1 MTLIEI
7 RDEAGD
13 QWELRDIAAALY
25 WAGFA
30 LFGAYITNLLL
41 VAWPLALLQPAWQE
55 RLARGLVE
63 GAIYP
68 LVGACLVLLA
78 GLLDPKH
85 DALAR
90 RVRRV
95 RALAMGAALGFA
107 LLIPLQTLAGVR
119 LLRAAA
125 ADGQQRLQQVRRA
138 TEAMEKSTTASEL
151 RSAIL
156 QIPGIEAPQLPA
168 TFNRPVPELRARLV
182 ERLRP
187 QIKAV
192 ENRLEEEL
200 AQRWQNWLLKA
211 LRDAL
216 MAGFFAVGF
225 AAIGRSAPRRPTLL
239 WSLTNRRNVPRAPR
253 GVSDP
258 GGIPAEW
265 LPEEEPPLSRQGEP
279 GSKDSRP

>member
-1 MTLIEI
+1 MEI
-7 RDEAGD
+7 NDGVDD
-13 QWELRDIAAALY
+13 QWQLGDIASVLY

-30 LFGAYITNLLL
+30 LFGVYVTNQLLL
-41 VAWPLALLQPAWQE
+41 AWPVALLQPAWQE
-55 RLARGLVE
+55 RVARSLVE
-63 GAIYP
+63 GAIFP
-68 LVGACLVLLA
+68 LVGSCLVLLA
-78 GLLDPKH
+78 GLLDPQRKV
-85 DALAR
+85 LAR

-95 RALAMGAALGFA
+95 RALAMGAAIGFA

-125 ADGQQRLQQVRRA
+125 SDGQQRLAQVRRA
-138 TEAMEKSTTASEL
+138 TEAMEKSTTAEEL

-187 QIKAV
+187 RIKAV

-200 AQRWQNWLLKA
+200 AQRWQNWMLKA

-216 MAGFFAVGF
+216 LAGFFAVGF
-225 AAIGRSAPRRPTLL
+225 AAIASSSPRSPSLL
-239 WSLTNRRNVPRAPR
+239 WRLTHLHALHGPPR
-253 GVSDP
+253 GA
-258 GGIPAEW
+258 GATGAGTIPAEW
-265 LPEEEPPLSRQGEP
+265 LPEEDPRRPNEGEP
-279 GSKDSRP
+279 GSHR

>member
-1 MTLIEI
+1 MSLTEMS
-7 RDEAGD
+7 DEAAD
-13 QWELRDIAAALY
+13 RWEPWNIATALY

-30 LFGAYITNLLL
+30 LFGAYITNMLL
-41 VAWPLALLQPAWQE
+41 VAWPVALLQPAWQE
-55 RLARGLVE
+55 RIGRALVE

-68 LVGACLVLLA
+68 LVGSCLMLVA
-78 GLLDPKH
+78 GLIYPNH
-85 DALAR
+85 EALAR
-90 RVRRV
+90 RIRRV
-95 RALAMGAALGFA
+95 RALAMGAAIGFA

-125 ADGQQRLQQVRRA
+125 AEGQQRLQQVRRA
-138 TEAMEKSTTASEL
+138 TEAMEKSATASEL
-151 RSAIL
+151 RAAIL
-156 QIPGIEAPQLPA
+156 QIPGIQAPQLPA

-200 AQRWQNWLLKA
+200 ANRWQSWFLKA

-225 AAIGRSAPRRPTLL
+225 AAIGRSSPRRPTLL
-239 WSLTNRRNVPRAPR
+239 WSLTHRPSLPRTPR
-253 GVSDP
+253 GASNP
-258 GGIPAEW
+258 GSIPPEW
-265 LPEEEPPLSRQGEP
+265 LPQDDQPPSREEETGR
-279 GSKDSRP
+279 